1 MSRIKWQHSHTTLTL
16 HMIWTGVATLFAIL
30 VLTHWGRVTHRCVSK
45 LTIIDSDNGLSPG
58 RRQAIIWTNAAILL
72 IGPLGTNFSEIF
84 IEIITFSFKKMR
96 LKVYSAKR
104 RPFCLG
110 LNVLTQPSHR
120 DTVANSVWL
129 LWLVVLDLII
139 ERGISVIIYHSNNTS
154 ELIVFRED
162 CDWYKDIFQWLN
174 MNMLNISNAISHI
187 GLSLRC
193 MAAVRSRG
201 GVGGVVDGGCIGV
214 GWWLGGWGWGVAF
227 ITHSPAIFRD
237 ISSVRTIQGM
247 GLANGRRC
255 YNVTP
260 SLIGRARTRKA
271 PSVGHFQWRH
281 LVDKYL
287 RNQWSPENG

>member
-30 VLTHWGRVTHRCVSK
+30 VLTHCGRVTHRCVSK
-45 LTIIDSDNGLSPG
+45 LTIIDSDNGLSPE

-84 IEIITFSFKKMR
+84 IEILTFSFKKMR
-96 LKVYSAKR
+96 LQVSSAKR

-129 LWLVVLDLII
+129 LRLVVLDLII

-154 ELIVFRED
+154 ELTVFRED
-162 CDWYKDIFQWLN
+162 CDWYKDIFLWLN
-174 MNMLNISNAISHI
+174 MNMLNISYAIPYI
-187 GLSLRC
+187 DLSLRC
-193 MAAVRSRG
+193 MAAVRSG
-201 GVGGVVDGGCIGV
+201 DGV
-214 GWWLGGWGWGVAF
+214 GWWMVDRLGWDDGWGVAF
-227 ITHSPAIFRD
+227 ITRSPARFRD
-237 ISSVRTIQGM
+237 ISSSVRFIQGM
-247 GLANGRRC
+247 GLANARRG

-287 RNQWSPENG
+287 RNQWSPEKG